1 MTGIF
6 LATLVRTILLGVGLV
21 AGDWVAEHEKNRKQ
35 LYIIEPV
42 VESLL
47 QVIMMMMM
55 MIVNMIVTMLF
66 RCSVKLS
73 SSMLLLDLESQ
84 NIRVRYLLSNM

>member
-6 LATLVRTILLGVGLV
+6 LASLVRTILLGVGLV
-21 AGDWVAEHEKNRKQ
+21 AGDWVAEHEKNKKQ

-47 QVIMMMMM
+47 QVIIMMM

-73 SSMLLLDLESQ
+73 SSMLLLDLESRY
-84 NIRVRYLLSNM
+84 IRVRYLLSNM

>member
-6 LATLVRTILLGVGLV
+6 LTPLVRTILLGVGLV
-21 AGDWVAEHEKNRKQ
+21 AGDWVSEHEKNRKQ

-47 QVIMMMMM
+47 QVIMMMM

-73 SSMLLLDLESQ
+73 SSMLLLDPESQ

>member
-6 LATLVRTILLGVGLV
+6 LTPLVRTILLGVGLV
-21 AGDWVAEHEKNRKQ
+21 AGDWVSEHEKNRKQ

-55 MIVNMIVTMLF
+55 SMIVTMLF

-73 SSMLLLDLESQ
+73 SYMLLLDLESRD
-84 NIRVRYLLSNM
+84 IRVRYLLSSM